1 MNNNYV
7 KVKIVGKNINNYI
20 KWLISKKINIIKLNI
35 IKHNEL
41 HIIIDY
47 KDFNLLTKYSQTYK
61 VIIIK
66 KYGRLKFFDIIKN
79 NNIILICILVSIV
92 FLYFLS
98 NIIFSIDIVYN
109 NQELVSMIE
118 NELEKYNIKKYKFKK
133 KYKYIEEVKEK
144 ILDDNK
150 DILEWIE
157 IEEDGT
163 KYVVRLVERKKENIK
178 KEYLYQ
184 SVVASKDAIIKS
196 IKAYSGEKIKNIN
209 DYIKKEEVVI
219 NGILTKPDGTNLYT
233 RATGIILGEVW
244 YKVSIEYPLYYHE
257 ESITGKSKNIPF
269 IYFLNKK
276 ISLFPYKK
284 YKQFKIL
291 STTIIEDNY
300 IPLKMVKE
308 KIYEVNIEE
317 EIYTEE
323 EATNKAIEVAKTKMQ
338 EKNNKILKINEVIII
353 NKENLNSKVKL
364 ELFVSVDEDI
374 TKILE
379 INQEELKEK
388 KDE

>member
-47 KDFNLLTKYSQTYK
+47 KDFNLLTKYSQIYK